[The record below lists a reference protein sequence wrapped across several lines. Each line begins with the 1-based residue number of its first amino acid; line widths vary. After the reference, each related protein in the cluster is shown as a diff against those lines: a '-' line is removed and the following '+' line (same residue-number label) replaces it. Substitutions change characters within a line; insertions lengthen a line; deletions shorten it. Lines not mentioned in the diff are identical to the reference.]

1 MPEQNSVSFGEAMNQ
16 LDQVV
21 KQLENAGSLE
31 LEEALKLYEQGVHLL
46 GDLRGRLQH
55 AEQKVTELMGKIE
68 DNQKTAV

>member
-1 MPEQNSVSFGEAMNQ
+1 MPEQNGLSFGEAMNQ